1 MTTDPGA
8 ASFPD
13 AAPARHTGRCGIPW
27 FPDPRRVFRIR
38 RCGPLEYGLRVLAEL
53 AAVPASL
60 AITEWVWPLFR
71 LRSFRPQPFTS
82 WPQDWRP
89 AFVAALCAL
98 AVLDIALLRLAP
110 KGRPAVKPRRED
122 LTYITEIGYASPP
135 RMLQVLSSRRTVPLK
150 PVRDL
155 TLDEQRAAC
164 VYTERH
170 GDRLVY
176 VNGVTGLDMDPGA
189 MVAVADEEAS

>member
-1 MTTDPGA
+1 MTADPGA

-13 AAPARHTGRCGIPW
+13 AAPARHTGRCGISGIPR

-60 AITEWVWPLFR
+60 AITEWAFPLFR

-82 WPQDWRP
+82 WPGDWRA

-98 AVLDIALLRLAP
+98 AVLDIALLRLRVGGITISALARIRGFI
-110 KGRPAVKPRRED
+110 GRRQCIRDVAGIPAVRLEFLRDHAAANGLDASREYYDTILASRAYRR
-122 LTYITEIGYASPP
+122 L
-135 RMLQVLSSRRTVPLK
+135 SRR
-150 PVRDL
+150 
-155 TLDEQRAAC
+155 AAGR
-164 VYTERH
+164 T
-170 GDRLVY
+170 
-176 VNGVTGLDMDPGA
+176 P
-189 MVAVADEEAS
+189 

>member
-1 MTTDPGA
+1 
-8 ASFPD
+8 
-13 AAPARHTGRCGIPW
+13 
-27 FPDPRRVFRIR
+27 VFRIR

-71 LRSFRPQPFTS
+71 LRSFRPQPLTS

-110 KGRPAVKPRRED
+110 KGRPVVKPRPED

-135 RMLQVLSSRRTVPLK
+135 RMLQVLSSRRTALLK

-155 TLDEQRAAC
+155 TRDEQRAAC
-164 VYTERH
+164 VYTERR
-170 GDRLVY
+170 GEAFLFVD
-176 VNGVTGLDMDPGA
+176 GITGFDMDPGTLVP
-189 MVAVADEEAS
+189 VAGEEAS